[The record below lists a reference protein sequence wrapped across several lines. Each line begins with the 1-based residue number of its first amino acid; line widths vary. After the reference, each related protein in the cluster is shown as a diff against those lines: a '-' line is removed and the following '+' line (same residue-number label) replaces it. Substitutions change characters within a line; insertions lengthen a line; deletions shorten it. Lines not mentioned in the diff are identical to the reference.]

1 MNETGLIIVLAPGV
15 RQSREKRRFFM
26 RFYLGFANSGAC
38 TVTLRSYF
46 LVLTIV
52 KYLEYTNSKDKVKKI
67 SSGMTNLKTRLL
79 SSATSNDNSL
89 APGPRDVLCPEV
101 IYSFVL

>member
-26 RFYLGFANSGAC
+26 RFYLGFANSSAC
-38 TVTLRSYF
+38 TVTLRSFF

-67 SSGMTNLKTRLL
+67 SGITNLKTRLL